1 MKLNYVFRLLWLQ
14 FQQGGEEEFDL
25 GKNPKPVVFVIHTFL
40 SAKIQQLS
48 ATGSSRNSFI
58 MLLFEKYKDDNIETF
73 LESFNICLFCL
84 NVNEFTWWTWKTNY
98 DNKEG

>member
-58 MLLFEKYKDDNIETF
+58 ILPFGNNKDDNIHKAPMSF
-73 LESFNICLFCL
+73 LFYL
-84 NVNEFTWWTWKTNY
+84 NVNKFT
-98 DNKEG
+98 

>member
-58 MLLFEKYKDDNIETF
+58 MLPFEEKNKDDNIETF
-73 LESFNICLFCL
+73 LESSNICLFYF
-84 NVNEFTWWTWKTNY
+84 NVNEFT
-98 DNKEG
+98 